1 MSATLAIDG
10 GTPVRTDPWP
20 PMFPGGMMFDEEEKR
35 AAIEVIEA
43 RSPFR
48 YYGTNPLHKV
58 DQLEQAYAGFVGTR
72 FALAVGSGSTSLT
85 VAMAALDVGPGT
97 EVILPAFM
105 WISDVNSVVH
115 LRGIPVL
122 AEIDDTLTL
131 DPDDLKRR
139 ITSRTKAIVAVHM
152 AGSAANLPA
161 ILDIAHHYGIPVL
174 EDCSQAA
181 GAEIAGRK
189 VGSIGHIGATS
200 LQYNKNFT
208 TGEGG
213 MITTSDETL
222 FRRAICFHDMGFE
235 RNMQGI
241 STPEGAAF
249 ETWGIGT
256 RMDELRG
263 AIGLVQVQKLPDI
276 IKRMRTRQIRLRQ
289 TLIDIKGV
297 RLRRLV
303 DEEGD
308 SGSYLIWFHEDRETA
323 ERFTEA
329 IRAEGIPAGLPH
341 GGIHQYRHMSNLL
354 KKVPVTTAGCPWTCP
369 FNQES
374 PMEYRAGMLSRSD
387 DLLDRARMMN
397 IPPIMTDQDEEDLI
411 RAFQKV
417 AAALLK

>member
-1 MSATLAIDG
+1 MY
-10 GTPVRTDPWP
+10 
-20 PMFPGGMMFDEEEKR
+20 PGGLSFDEEEKR

-48 YYGTNPLHKV
+48 YYGVNLLNKV
-58 DQLEQAYAGFVGTR
+58 DQFERAYAGYVGTR
-72 FALAVGSGSTSLT
+72 FALAVGSGSTALT
-85 VAMAALDVGPGT
+85 VALAALGVGPGT
-97 EVILPAFM
+97 EVILPALM
-105 WISDVNSVVH
+105 WISDVNSVIH

-131 DPDDLKRR
+131 DPADLQRR
-139 ITSRTKAIVAVHM
+139 ITPRTKAIVATHM
-152 AGSAANLPA
+152 VGSAANIPA
-161 ILDIAHHYGIPVL
+161 ILEVADRHGIPVL

-213 MITTSDETL
+213 MVTTSDEDL
-222 FRRAICFHDMGFE
+222 FRRSICFHDMGFE
-235 RNMQGI
+235 RNLQGI
-241 STPEGAAF
+241 STPQDGAF
-249 ETWGIGT
+249 ETYGIGT

-263 AIGLVQVQKLPDI
+263 AIGLVQVQKFPDI
-276 IKRMRTRQIRLRQ
+276 ILRMRIRQIRLRR
-289 TLIDIKGV
+289 TLRDIPGI

-308 SGSYLIWFHEDRETA
+308 SGAYLIWFHEDKETA
-323 ERFTEA
+323 ERFAEA
-329 IRAEGIPAGLPH
+329 MRAEGIPVSPPP

-354 KKVPVTTAGCPWTCP
+354 KNVPVTTAGCPWTCP

-374 PMEYRAGMLSRSD
+374 PMEYHVGMLPRSD
-387 DLLDRARMMN
+387 DLLDRARM
-397 IPPIMTDQDEEDLI
+397 IPLPPIMTDQDEGDLV
-411 RAFQKV
+411 RAFKKV
-417 AAALLK
+417 AGVLLK